1 MQDSWG
7 PLKSLAIASGVNLT
21 GDILLCTVMG
31 YGIAGAAWATM
42 ASQVCRD
49 AAAALVAILGKT
61 LGNFST
67 ELLLMGFENAAFFFF
82 SGVFPRVF

>member
-42 ASQVCRD
+42 ASQVCCCD
-49 AAAALVAILGKT
+49 AAAAAACCFGGYLGKS
-61 LGNFST
+61 LEIFPKS
-67 ELLLMGFENAAFFFF
+67 FF
-82 SGVFPRVF
+82 